1 MPKAIFQYIFQDLK
15 NSIEN
20 QTFEFQELLPSENV
34 LVETYSCSRN
44 TVRRAI
50 QMLAQ
55 IGYVQSMHGVGV
67 RVIYQPVKQNLFSIG
82 GIETYKE
89 TAQRNGLHPVTK
101 VVQFA
106 ELTVDKRIARTTGFE
121 EGELIYYIQRLR
133 YVDEMALILDINM
146 FLKEAVP
153 GLTKEIA
160 ENSIYEYIEN
170 TLGMA
175 IITSKRL
182 MTVEKVTQVDE
193 KYMDLGDYNCL
204 AVVSS
209 QTYNSDGVMF
219 EYTQSRHRPDYFS
232 FQNTATR
239 QKGFSNI

>member
-1 MPKAIFQYIFQDLK
+1 MPKAIFQYIYQDLK
-15 NSIEN
+15 TNIEN
-20 QTFEFQELLPSENV
+20 QTFAFQELLPSENV
-34 LVETYSCSRN
+34 LVDTYDCSRN

-55 IGYVQSMHGVGV
+55 LGYVQSIHGVGV
-67 RVIYQPVKQNLFSIG
+67 RVIYQPVKQNLFTLG
-82 GIETYKE
+82 GIESYKE
-89 TAQRNGLHPVTK
+89 SVIRNGLHSVTK
-101 VVQFA
+101 VVQFT
-106 ELTVDKRIARTTGFE
+106 ELTVDRRISKKTGFA
-121 EGELIYYIQRLR
+121 EGALVYYIQRLR
-133 YVDEMALILDINM
+133 YLDGKALILDINI

-160 ENSIYEYIEN
+160 EHSIYEYIEN
-170 TLGMA
+170 TLGMS
-175 IITSKRL
+175 IVTSKRL

-204 AVVSS
+204 AVVSN

-232 FQNTATR
+232 FHDTATR
-239 QKGFSNI
+239 HKPVL